1 MEIIC
6 KNLEAMLSYKEQNND
21 VQATL
26 NELFPRLVGQDSF
39 QKLFKI
45 GFDNCESEERA
56 SRLMNEYLKS
66 LEVETYNRISVII

>member
-26 NELFPRLVGQDSF
+26 HELFPRLVGQDSF

-45 GFDNCESEERA
+45 GFDNLIIRG
-56 SRLMNEYLKS
+56 KS
-66 LEVETYNRISVII
+66 